1 MNDDRA
7 GIPEIEQATTYT
19 AIIGT
24 TPVVIV
30 LPRFR
35 GVHIA
40 ESGALVT
47 ADAWTTALLAHG
59 ARPMHDLEFSG
70 DPAPGWTVTI
80 GAGVATARIT
90 GPAGLGI
97 VYDGELEADTAWRE
111 QVAGLHHLGA
121 GLVVI
126 SGTAEQPTADA
137 ALEMMEAER
146 AVWLR
151 AATTLDD
158 SSEV

>member
-1 MNDDRA
+1 MVTPEM
-7 GIPEIEQATTYT
+7 PEIEQATTFT
-19 AIIGT
+19 AIIGS

-35 GVHIA
+35 SVHIA

-47 ADAWTTALLAHG
+47 ADAWTTALLEHG
-59 ARPMHDLEFSG
+59 AVPMRDLDFLG
-70 DPAPGWTVTI
+70 DPVPGWTVTI

-90 GPAGLGI
+90 GPAGLGV
-97 VYDGELEADTAWRE
+97 VYEGELEADAAWRE
-111 QVAGLHHLGA
+111 RVAGLHHIGA

-137 ALEMMEAER
+137 ALEMMEQER
-146 AVWLR
+146 AVWIR
-151 AATTLDD
+151 AATALD
-158 SSEV
+158 